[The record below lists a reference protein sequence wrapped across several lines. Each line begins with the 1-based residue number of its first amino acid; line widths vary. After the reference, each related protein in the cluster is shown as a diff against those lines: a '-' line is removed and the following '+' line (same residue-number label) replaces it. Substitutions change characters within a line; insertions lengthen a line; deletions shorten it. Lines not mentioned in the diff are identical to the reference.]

1 MSARG
6 NKNSQFKRGSGAFV
20 CANCKKR
27 TRDTGQ
33 GEGNLRFCKDCI
45 RQMEEENARA
55 DGKPSKQLIVPILP
69 QLPSVERELQF
80 DEWSAT
86 MRDLFQF
93 ENKMDGARVKYQ
105 LIVGRAFAYGQ
116 ERWKR
121 GAEHEAT
128 RIGFALG
135 TLYNWSSVARRIS
148 PSIERDYLTFEDYR
162 ALAKLENDAER
173 EKYIALK
180 QANNWS
186 GKRLDA
192 EISNFRLNA
201 TSERAL
207 ASHSTAS
214 GSTPHIAARDQSE
227 DDAPDSDPDD
237 VLELKSPVTASTSR
251 ANASKLFILLNEW
264 EHAAARL
271 QARGDEMSRAQADVY
286 FDCVDALRDSIG
298 G

>member
-1 MSARG
+1 M
-6 NKNSQFKRGSGAFV
+6 N
-20 CANCKKR
+20 
-27 TRDTGQ
+27 
-33 GEGNLRFCKDCI
+33 
-45 RQMEEENARA
+45 
-55 DGKPSKQLIVPILP
+55 KQLSVPSLP
-69 QLPSVERELQF
+69 TLPAVERELQF
-80 DEWSAT
+80 DEWAAT
-86 MRDLFQF
+86 MRDLFAF
-93 ENKMDGARVKYQ
+93 ENKLEGARVKYQ

-173 EKYIALK
+173 EKYILLK
-180 QANNWS
+180 QVHSWS

-192 EISNFRLNA
+192 EISKSRQLNA
-201 TSERAL
+201 TSERA
-207 ASHSTAS
+207 AATHP
-214 GSTPHIAARDQSE
+214 TPQSADRNE
-227 DDAPDSDPDD
+227 SDADD
-237 VLELKSPVTASTSR
+237 VLELESAQPASPTR
-251 ANASKLFILLNEW
+251 ANASKLFSLLKEW

-298 G
+298 E